1 MKLRITRRGAW
12 SLGLIA
18 LTMRLFVAIA
28 IDQPNLLV
36 SGWMSA
42 LLGGL
47 LSAPMQ
53 FAAGYISRQS
63 SRNNAIWVQT
73 LKGFRPLV
81 KAMELLFAVLLLF
94 ESVDTIGLIAL
105 LADYT
110 TMTSLQ
116 ASFLI
121 VPLVAALFMALLNN
135 GEGIGGAA
143 RLWRLVVPSLLLIV
157 FLQHLKTYNLRWL
170 TPILGSGYRSIASGA
185 VSAGGALA
193 PAALLWLAA
202 EPETSDQRS
211 GMNSL
216 VVVPVLVGAL
226 LLVLHAAMTPAQ
238 ISGSDSRLFQLD
250 SVISNGRAAL
260 ATQLP
265 MTLVWF
271 AGLLFTLAF
280 ELFLAALYLQ
290 RVFERIDGKLCVASI
305 CTIAAAL
312 VLSGWQGH
320 RAIVFLTEWEYLLVS
335 VPILLTMLL
344 VMLQKRRSSERK

>member
-1 MKLRITRRGAW
+1 
-12 SLGLIA
+12 
-18 LTMRLFVAIA
+18 
-28 IDQPNLLV
+28 
-36 SGWMSA
+36 
-42 LLGGL
+42 
-47 LSAPMQ
+47 
-53 FAAGYISRQS
+53 
-63 SRNNAIWVQT
+63 
-73 LKGFRPLV
+73 
-81 KAMELLFAVLLLF
+81 
-94 ESVDTIGLIAL
+94 
-105 LADYT
+105 
-110 TMTSLQ
+110 
-116 ASFLI
+116 
-121 VPLVAALFMALLNN
+121 
-135 GEGIGGAA
+135 
-143 RLWRLVVPSLLLIV
+143 
-157 FLQHLKTYNLRWL
+157 
-170 TPILGSGYRSIASGA
+170 
-185 VSAGGALA
+185 
-193 PAALLWLAA
+193 
-202 EPETSDQRS
+202 
-211 GMNSL
+211 MNSL

-320 RAIVFLTEWEYLLVS
+320 RVIVFLTEWEYLLVS

-344 VMLQKRRSSERK
+344 VMLQKRRSAERK